1 MMLMFFYPNDSP
13 RSTLVSGGDQ
23 LHLLPIEPEDAVDEC
38 AWELFPESEWN

>member
-23 LHLLPIEPEDAVDEC
+23 LHLLPIEPEEAIDEY
-38 AWELFPESEWN
+38 ALEVFPESE